1 MRKLLRDLPDGKA
14 PRGLQQKLKVM
25 KQTSKDTMLE
35 LLNIFLHPL
44 NALWALM
51 IVVVFCVQVAPGLPQ
66 KFTGSWLHAILE
78 DCTLGEQSILVESCI
93 CLIDRIQSTLSKQ
106 MLQGIKKGWDALSD
120 RNPDFPHVSLVSSME
135 TCNVCNSALVLET
148 ARGRESSDAML
159 YSSQKGPQ
167 RLRWF
172 KKVCRKCKRVF
183 YDGWWSNAKSTRGVR
198 GSLIQDAAEPQT
210 GEEVFTSTKYT
221 SFDVA
226 YLVECDQQFLY
237 NSVSFNG
244 LANAYNG
251 KHRALLVAD
260 GRQPYVGYLDSDA
273 GRWLDDER
281 LGDAWFKWTLGKFLR
296 QYDLLEQY
304 DLSVSGGSLDALLL
318 HILPHYET
326 LFEKTFASHECDVF
340 GCTDCW
346 VIDGHLKNR
355 RFICATKLTNFV
367 KVEGFP
373 NGGFFEG
380 CKQKPAPENLF
391 CSDCLKHTMEGGPVS
406 GKLDLKNK
414 NV

>member
-1 MRKLLRDLPDGKA
+1 MGTYD
-14 PRGLQQKLKVM
+14 RGC
-25 KQTSKDTMLE
+25 
-35 LLNIFLHPL
+35 I
-44 NALWALM
+44 
-51 IVVVFCVQVAPGLPQ
+51 
-66 KFTGSWLHAILE
+66 LHASCSRAPSKVHGELVA
-78 DCTLGEQSILVESCI
+78 CYSGRLYGEQSILVESCI

-210 GEEVFTSTKYT
+210 GEEVFTSTQYT

-273 GRWLDDER
+273 GRWLDDEH
-281 LGDAWFKWTLGKFLR
+281 LGDARFKWTLGKFLR
-296 QYDLLEQY
+296 QYDSLEQY

-318 HILPHYET
+318 QILPHYET